1 MVVAYF
7 WRIKPSRIP
16 FALLSMAFNRLLLFW
31 DKNVGFHKSL
41 GVGKGETFTP
51 RDADPL
57 SWGLIAVVKD
67 IEAFDSSALIS
78 LWRRNSVHEF
88 RAVLSPISSH
98 GKWARKDPF
107 GQLIGKSGDGAIHA
121 SESQDV
127 EKWNGRVVAITR
139 ARIKWHQN
147 FRFWRS
153 VPPVTISLKS
163 ADGLINAIGIGEAPI
178 GLQGTF
184 SLWESASAVRDF
196 AYRGQAHQ
204 KAIADT
210 TRYKWYS
217 EELFARFA
225 LLDERGLI
233 K

>member
-1 MVVAYF
+1 MVIAYF

-16 FALLSMAFNRLLLFW
+16 FALASMALNRLFLFW

-57 SWGLIAVVKD
+57 SWGLIAVVED
-67 IEAFDSSALIS
+67 IEAFDRSPVIS
-78 LWRRNSVHEF
+78 LWRKNSVNEF

-107 GQLIGKSGDGAIHA
+107 RGELNNVETRESIKAWSGQ
-121 SESQDV
+121 
-127 EKWNGRVVAITR
+127 VVAITR

-163 ADGLINAIGIGEAPI
+163 AEGLVGAIGIGEAPI

-184 SLWESASAVRDF
+184 SLWESAAAVRDF

-210 TRYKWYS
+210 ARYNWYS

-225 LLDERGLI
+225 VLEQRGLI